1 MSGFAKKNLGKD
13 NFDYIL
19 NAHQPSLEED
29 MTSIVLVEDIKSYH
43 ISAISI
49 LTLQMAVD
57 KDCRIVHAFCP
68 YISSRDNAP
77 T

>member
-1 MSGFAKKNLGKD
+1 MEISYLCT
-13 NFDYIL
+13 IL
-19 NAHQPSLEED
+19 HQID